1 MNEVQF
7 FREILPKIKEA
18 LNRKDYVNIGR
29 DKITFSGNTG
39 YFVLRVD
46 AVQGIGLTISGL
58 DNDPNYYNLTAF
70 HNGDLF
76 EEYRKLYYETIKVIQ
91 KEDYYKKG
99 AELLKDLIGS

>member
-1 MNEVQF
+1 MNEVEF
-7 FREILPKIKEA
+7 FRKILPQVKEA
-18 LNRKDYVNIGR
+18 LSRKDQVNIGR

-39 YFVLRVD
+39 FFVFRVD
-46 AVQGIGLTISGL
+46 SVQGIGLTISGP
-58 DNDPNYYNLTAF
+58 DNEPNYYNLTAF

-99 AELLKDLIGS
+99 AELLQDLIGS